1 MRKMLF
7 FLSCVFLLIGGA
19 SAQNRVVSGKVLDAA
34 GNPIPSASVV
44 IKGTKRGTNT
54 GPDGSFKLTVPP
66 SAKTLVITSIGFAT
80 QEVSIE
86 GVSDA
91 SVQMIASARTDLQDV
106 VVVGYGTQRKR
117 DLTGAIYKLKDS
129 TMNDIPI
136 QGPDQALRGKVP
148 GVQVTQS
155 SGTPGSSISVLIR
168 GTGTI
173 TQAISRYML

>member
-1 MRKMLF
+1 MRKLLF
-7 FLSCVFLLIGGA
+7 FLSCMFLLIGGA
-19 SAQNRVVSGKVLDAA
+19 SAQNRVVTGKVTDAG

-54 GPDGSFKLTVPP
+54 GQDGSFKISVPP
-66 SAKTLVITSIGFAT
+66 SATALVISSIGFAPM
-80 QEVSIE
+80 EVSIE
-86 GVSDA
+86 GVSDVP
-91 SVQMIASARTDLQDV
+91 VQLKAAPRTDLQDV

-148 GVQVTQS
+148 GVQVTQHRERRARAS
-155 SGTPGSSISVLIR
+155 
-168 GTGTI
+168 
-173 TQAISRYML
+173 AC